1 MWSGIATHSPEIS
14 RARAGRLVSIFQNM
28 IGRGHPTSRTDISD
42 PTQPAFAAVVQ
53 AAAALYLGL
62 GGRNLRDVLAT
73 GHSLAEVAEWRG
85 QSVQGLERAI
95 MDAHRRTRGRKALP
109 AAAVDQVLNV
119 AEEGWST
126 WQARVEQVIAARR
139 PRRWRP
145 TAA

>member
-1 MWSGIATHSPEIS
+1 
-14 RARAGRLVSIFQNM
+14 M
-28 IGRGHPTSRTDISD
+28 IGRRYTTPRTDISD
-42 PTQPAFAAVVQ
+42 LTRPAFAAVVQ

-62 GGRNLRDVLAT
+62 GARNLRDALAT

-85 QSVQGLERAI
+85 QSARGLERAI
-95 MDAHRRTRGRKALP
+95 MHAYRRTGGRKALP

-126 WQARVEQVIAARR
+126 WQARVEQVIAARGT
-139 PRRWRP
+139 RRWRP